1 MMNHLCPRAFG
12 GDMTDP
18 RNIAYCREIQRER
31 GDDCRRNGC
40 PYCEGEEAIDDK
52 GPAQDRPAP
61 VQRGLF

>member
-1 MMNHLCPRAFG
+1 
-12 GDMTDP
+12 MTDR

-52 GPAQDRPAP
+52 GPVQDRPAP